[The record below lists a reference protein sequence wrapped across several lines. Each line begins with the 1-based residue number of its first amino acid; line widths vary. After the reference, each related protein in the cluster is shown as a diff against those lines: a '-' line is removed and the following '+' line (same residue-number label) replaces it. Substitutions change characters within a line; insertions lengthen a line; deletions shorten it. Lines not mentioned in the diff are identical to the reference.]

1 MATRHPV
8 FCFQPT
14 DQELFSDYLMRRLN
28 EEPLPD
34 PNLIRDCDVYGGGE
48 PWKIFDKDRGGKF
61 YVFTVLKKKNRS
73 RVDRTAGSGSWKEE
87 QSSDFKDLQG
97 DVIGYKK
104 LFTFKP
110 KAGSSAKADK
120 AENGHWIMYE
130 YSKHP
135 RNETDRVLCVIHNKY
150 AGEARKRVR
159 RNLHGPVQLEEE
171 NPRAKKAQTLRDDH
185 TYAIDVP
192 ATASPSSTTAA
203 AQAQPSTSSALN
215 EDGVFIPRNN
225 ISFTTRNANSLPPTW
240 ANVQE
245 DTRPAG
251 APAYGGPNGG
261 PFSIMG
267 MAAPR
272 VDWEWADRLKKMEIS
287 PTVKHLFCA
296 VVEQRARAL
305 HGRMERPR

>member
-34 PNLIRDCDVYGGGE
+34 PNVIRDCDVYGGGD

-73 RVDRTAGSGSWKEE
+73 RVDRTAGSGSWKGE

-110 KAGSSAKADK
+110 KAGSSAKADE

-135 RNETDRVLCVIHNKY
+135 CNETDRVLCVIHNKY
-150 AGEARKRVR
+150 AG
-159 RNLHGPVQLEEE
+159 E

-203 AQAQPSTSSALN
+203 AQAQPSSSPALN

-225 ISFTTRNANSLPPTW
+225 MSFTTRNANSLPPTW

-251 APAYGGPNGG
+251 APAFGGPNGG
-261 PFSIMG
+261 PFSMMG